1 VTRIRGYTRGMS
13 RRFIVAAVF
22 TLACSSAAP
31 PAAVPEASHAE
42 AGAHGHA
49 AEGAAHGHAEH
60 AEHRGHAHGS
70 DGFHKDFSDA
80 AGYSAHFDDPKRDA
94 WQRPEEV
101 LDLLRIPPGSVV
113 ADLGA
118 GTGYFVAGLSRRVGS
133 SGQVLALDVEPEM
146 VAFLKQRIEREQ
158 LGNVRPI
165 QVAADDPGLGAGSV
179 ARVLVV
185 NTWHHIDARPSYAQ
199 KLRSALAPEG
209 ELWIVDFTLE
219 SQLGPPPRHRLSADQ
234 VVAELAQAGLRAEA
248 VPESLPEQYIVRAV
262 PAGR

>member
-1 VTRIRGYTRGMS
+1 MLRWS
-13 RRFIVAAVF
+13 IVVAVF
-22 TLACSSAAP
+22 ALACSSATP
-31 PAAVPEASHAE
+31 PAAVPEGSGEHGGE
-42 AGAHGHA
+42 GAPHGH
-49 AEGAAHGHAEH
+49 EQGGHAQ
-60 AEHRGHAHGS
+60 GS

-133 SGQVLALDVEPEM
+133 NGQVLALDVEPKM
-146 VAFLKQRIEREQ
+146 VDFLKQRIERER
-158 LGNVRPI
+158 LANVRALE
-165 QVAADDPGLGAGSV
+165 VAADDPGLGAGSV

-185 NTWHHIDARPSYAQ
+185 NTWHHIDARPKYAE
-199 KLRSALAPEG
+199 KLRAALAPEG

-219 SQLGPPPRHRLSADQ
+219 SPFGPPPRHRLSADQ
-234 VVAELAQAGLRAEA
+234 VVAELALAGLRAEA
-248 VPESLPEQYIVRAV
+248 VAESLPEQYIVRAV
-262 PAGR
+262 RAPQ